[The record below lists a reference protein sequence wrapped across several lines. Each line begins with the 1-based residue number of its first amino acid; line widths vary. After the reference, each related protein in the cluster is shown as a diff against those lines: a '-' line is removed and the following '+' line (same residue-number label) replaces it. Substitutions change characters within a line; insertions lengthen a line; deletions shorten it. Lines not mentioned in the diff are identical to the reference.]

1 MPETLRWRGEDA
13 DVGRVDAFT
22 QAIDRECARVLA
34 KSGIAAEEERRR
46 FVRSRQP
53 LSTARR
59 SMAGYWPIPREPDRL
74 RSQLMTTPRRVTGT
88 LASGRRSNLTAT
100 ASPSRNEGDP

>member
-1 MPETLRWRGEDA
+1 MKGYQTTDLVEAFEACVMAETLRLRGEDA

-22 QAIDRECARVLA
+22 QATDGSVLA
-34 KSGIAAEEERRR
+34 CWPSPALRRRRRRR

-59 SMAGYWPIPREPDRL
+59 RYGRVLAY
-74 RSQLMTTPRRVTGT
+74 TPGT
-88 LASGRRSNLTAT
+88 
-100 ASPSRNEGDP
+100 